1 MERVDEADE
10 DLGGE
15 DGHRHEESK
24 EAE

>member
-15 DGHRHEESK
+15 EGHRLEESK